1 MQNNRQ
7 SISPQE
13 TVELCCFDWIKAP
26 RSHPLGKIFLNIK
39 NLFEFYSLLT
49 VFLPVDST
57 SLVFIVCFLF
67 VYGFF
72 LGGELPNLKKSNAVT
87 ASGGPHKP

>member
-13 TVELCCFDWIKAP
+13 TVELCCFDCTKAP

-39 NLFEFYSLLT
+39 NLLEFYSLLT
-49 VFLPVDST
+49 VLFFLSPVDGT
-57 SLVFIVCFLF
+57 ALVFSVCFLF
-67 VYGFF
+67 VF
-72 LGGELPNLKKSNAVT
+72 LEAT
-87 ASGGPHKP
+87 